1 MLLVAALL
9 AGCAVRAVSKVS
21 RVFGG
26 ENETILE
33 SDVAAPP
40 DMENRHSS
48 NIEQIGDTLVGGQFT
63 FRGHIEETVAFSDEI
78 IERYKERGWGIGRR
92 EVETN
97 HGRLTFRKDDREV
110 EVDFRGNPVN
120 PWMSQATVIVRRLGG
135 SAPQPAGSGGGSGP
149 A

>member
-1 MLLVAALL
+1 MMLIAMLL

-40 DMENRHSS
+40 EMENRHSS
-48 NIEQIGDTLVGGQFT
+48 GIEQTGDTLVAGQFT

-78 IERYKERGWGIGRR
+78 IERYKERGWGIGLR

-120 PWMSQATVIVRRLGG
+120 PWMSQATVIVRRLAG
-135 SAPQPAGSGGGSGP
+135 SAPKPAGSGVGSGP